1 MKKLYRIL
9 LVLPVIAVLAFT
21 SLGKDDALKGT
32 RDEIIQVMR
41 DQEAAWNMGDMQGFM
56 KGYAQ
61 SDSTL
66 FVGKTRVNYGWQTVL
81 DSYLKA
87 YPDQAAMGTLHF
99 DLIRVEPLSK
109 KNAYVVGKWTLMEN
123 EKPASGHFV
132 LIFEKSKA
140 GWRIIVDG
148 TS

>member
-1 MKKLYRIL
+1 MKKLYRIF
-9 LVLPVIAVLAFT
+9 LVLPFV
-21 SLGKDDALKGT
+21 ALFSCST
-32 RDEIIQVMR
+32 PSQEDHLSAWRDEIIQVMR
-41 DQEAAWNMGDMQGFM
+41 DQEAAWNKGDMQGFM

-87 YPDQAAMGTLHF
+87 YPDTAAMGNLQF
-99 DLIRVEPLSK
+99 DLIRVVPL
-109 KNAYVVGKWTLMEN
+109 NDTHAYVVGKWTLLEN
-123 EKPASGHFV
+123 DKPASGHFV
-132 LIFEKSKA
+132 LIFEKTDS

>member
-1 MKKLYRIL
+1 MKKLYRFVFIL
-9 LVLPVIAVLAFT
+9 PFVTLFSCSTA
-21 SLGKDDALKGT
+21 SRQDALNAT

-41 DQEAAWNMGDMQGFM
+41 DQEAAWNRGDMQGFM
-56 KGYAQ
+56 AGYAQ

-66 FVGKTRVNYGWQTVL
+66 FAGKSRVNYGWQTVL
-81 DSYLKA
+81 DGYLKA
-87 YPDQAAMGTLHF
+87 YPDKAAMGKLQF
-99 DLIRVEPLSK
+99 DLIRVVPLSDVH
-109 KNAYVVGKWTLMEN
+109 AYVVGKWTLIEN

-132 LIFEKSKA
+132 LIFEKSDA